1 MGCMRTILGEI
12 FHETEADGD
21 SLVLLKFANT
31 CKVDGYKQN

>member
-1 MGCMRTILGEI
+1 MRTILGEI

-31 CKVDGYKQN
+31 C